1 MEVILFSMKGCPYC
15 DDLKNKLEEKKIR
28 FVERDVD
35 EHEILYESFLL
46 IVSLE
51 KIICFRLGK
60 IFFTSSDIFSTPGPL
75 KTNLQLPL
83 MFLLHSLFKS
93 VLNPQ

>member
-35 EHEILYESFLL
+35 EHEILYESFSKKVDSEFLPAVV
-46 IVSLE
+46 IGKKAFVPE
-51 KIICFRLGK
+51 KSFKTIEQAADIIESYLQELSRRETHLG
-60 IFFTSSDIFSTPGPL
+60 
-75 KTNLQLPL
+75 
-83 MFLLHSLFKS
+83 
-93 VLNPQ
+93 

>member
-35 EHEILYESFLL
+35 EHEILYESF
-46 IVSLE
+46 SNRE
-51 KIICFRLGK
+51 ESIC
-60 IFFTSSDIFSTPGPL
+60 T
-75 KTNLQLPL
+75 
-83 MFLLHSLFKS
+83 
-93 VLNPQ
+93 

>member
-35 EHEILYESFLL
+35 EHEILYESFSKKVDSEFLPAVV
-46 IVSLE
+46 IGKKAFVPE
-51 KIICFRLGK
+51 KSFKTIEQAADIIENYLQELSHRETHLG
-60 IFFTSSDIFSTPGPL
+60 
-75 KTNLQLPL
+75 
-83 MFLLHSLFKS
+83 
-93 VLNPQ
+93 